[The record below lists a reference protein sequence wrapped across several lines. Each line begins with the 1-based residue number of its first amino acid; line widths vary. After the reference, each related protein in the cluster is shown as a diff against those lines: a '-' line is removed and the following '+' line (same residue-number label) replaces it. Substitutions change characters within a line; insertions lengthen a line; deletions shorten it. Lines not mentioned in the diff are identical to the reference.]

1 MPDIHD
7 VMDVTMDDLTPEQQV
22 QLKDAID
29 QFQQKC
35 LMSFGKNRSGVP
47 YLKSDM
53 PRVLLPGEPDTTSAE
68 EKQEAM
74 NAFRQTMESIMAK
87 HHTAFLTMFKQMMV
101 GVFGP
106 GMERMLGRVSPQAS
120 TVEVGETSA
129 AVNSQPPRDAS
140 AQPPLQSTGGQPIQ
154 PPLQSVGSQL
164 IQPPLQSTGG
174 RPVQQQNPYQAM
186 PNIPTYGDLAFGSS
200 GVPPNSTYRIAPAN
214 NRLQKNMFGEGY
226 LEFMDYGA
234 IDAFPNP
241 GYGAAA
247 GMPTG
252 PIGRPGDQDANVD
265 LMVQKM
271 ADVLQNQFGPKPK
284 IQGQAYTPPF
294 PQWYNRVALP
304 QRVKPPADFTKFSR
318 QDDTSTVEHIARY
331 LMQLEEALA
340 DEAFRI
346 RYFPLS
352 LTGPAFTWFASLP
365 AQSICSWKDLEQ
377 KFHAHYFIGSNEKK
391 LIDLTTL
398 RQRHNETP
406 MEFLRRFRETKSMC
420 FSLNLPDDQLADMAV
435 AGMLPAIRE
444 KLFGMEFDNLAQV
457 VINEQ
462 PSLWIQERLQV
473 CQTQ

>member
-1 MPDIHD
+1 MSDIHD
-7 VMDVTMDDLTPEQQV
+7 VMDVTMDDLSPEQQI

-35 LMSFGKNRSGVP
+35 LMSFGKNRSGVS
-47 YLKSDM
+47 YLKTDM

-74 NAFRQTMESIMAK
+74 NAFRQTMESIMVK

-106 GMERMLGRVSPQAS
+106 GMERTLNRVSPQAS

-129 AVNSQPPRDAS
+129 ARDAS
-140 AQPPLQSTGGQPIQ
+140 AQPPLQSMGGEPIE
-154 PPLQSVGSQL
+154 PPPQSVRSQPL
-164 IQPPLQSTGG
+164 QPPLQSTGG
-174 RPVQQQNPYQAM
+174 HPVQQQNPYQAI
-186 PNIPTYGDLAFGSS
+186 PNRPTYGDLAFGSS

-214 NRLQKNMFGEGY
+214 NRLQKNMYGEGY
-226 LEFMDYGA
+226 SEFMEYGA

-241 GYGAAA
+241 RYGTTA

-252 PIGRPGDQDANVD
+252 PTGRSGDQDADVD
-265 LMVQKM
+265 LMVRKM
-271 ADVLQNQFGPKPK
+271 ADVLQNQFGLKPK
-284 IQGQAYTPPF
+284 MQGQVYTPPF
-294 PQWYNRVALP
+294 PEWYHRVALP
-304 QRVKPPADFTKFSR
+304 HRVKPPADFTKFSG
-318 QDDTSTVEHIARY
+318 QDDTSTMEHIARY
-331 LMQLEEALA
+331 LMRLGEASA

-352 LTGPAFTWFASLP
+352 LTNPAFTWFPSLP

-406 MEFLRRFRETKSMC
+406 MEFLRRFR
-420 FSLNLPDDQLADMAV
+420 
-435 AGMLPAIRE
+435 
-444 KLFGMEFDNLAQV
+444 
-457 VINEQ
+457 
-462 PSLWIQERLQV
+462 
-473 CQTQ
+473 